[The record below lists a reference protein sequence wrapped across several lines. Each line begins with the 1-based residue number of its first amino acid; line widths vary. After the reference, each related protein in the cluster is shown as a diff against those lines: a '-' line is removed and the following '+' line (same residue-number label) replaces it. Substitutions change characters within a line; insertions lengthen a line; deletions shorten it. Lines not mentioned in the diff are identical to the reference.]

1 MCDYLSREQSQK
13 IYSEDYQVQIGKIE
27 RVTNTGTYLDPPF
40 HFDAQAALLLV
51 ELGAKLVGIDSHNVD
66 HNIDDTRGKLRPVH
80 KILLGNNVLICEHMT
95 LSNYPNLRSASSLC
109 RLKLAG

>member
-1 MCDYLSREQSQK
+1 
-13 IYSEDYQVQIGKIE
+13 VQTGKIE

-51 ELGAKLVGIDSHNVD
+51 ERGAKLVGIDSHN
-66 HNIDDTRGKLRPVH
+66 IDDTRGTLRPVH
-80 KILLGNNVLICEHMT
+80 KILLGNNVLICEHIT